1 MISKRTNQRVRA
13 DFLTAAAL
21 LNDDNLVWS
30 ADLDSI
36 RHDLAKFLEAKAGLG
51 AGNNPHLIAVVE
63 SFIDVENDL
72 SIGE

>member
-1 MISKRTNQRVRA
+1 MISRRTNQRIRA

-21 LNDDNLVWS
+21 LHDDNLVWS

-36 RHDLAKFLEAKAGLG
+36 RHDLAKYLEAKAGLG
-51 AGNNPHLIAVVE
+51 SANNPHLIAVVE
-63 SFIDVENDL
+63 RFIDVENDL